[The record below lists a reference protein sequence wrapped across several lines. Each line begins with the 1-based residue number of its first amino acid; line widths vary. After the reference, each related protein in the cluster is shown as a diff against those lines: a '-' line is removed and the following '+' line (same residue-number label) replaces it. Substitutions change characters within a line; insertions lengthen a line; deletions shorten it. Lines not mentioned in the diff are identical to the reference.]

1 MTNAEII
8 MKMVKENN
16 GTITSAE
23 VTKTGLSR
31 WSLKILVDSG
41 KLERSARGVYI
52 LPEIWDDEMYNL
64 QVQFKR
70 GIFSGET
77 ALFLNDLTDRTP
89 NRYQMTFP
97 IGYNVTSL
105 KNKNIKA
112 IRTKEEFYELGV
124 IRLLIPGSKP
134 IRVYNREKTLCD
146 ILRGRSNADIY
157 IVSEA
162 FKQYAKST
170 DKNIQL
176 LSEYAKIIRVEKR
189 LRSYL
194 KVLIWE
200 MLCRLLWG
208 KLYKQL
214 LKIETQQI

>member
-1 MTNAEII
+1 MTNAEKI
-8 MKMVKENN
+8 MKIVKENN
-16 GTITSAE
+16 GTITSDE
-23 VTKTGLSR
+23 VTKAGLSR

-52 LPEIWDDEMYNL
+52 LPELWDDEMYNL

-105 KNKNIKA
+105 KNENVKA
-112 IRTKEEFYELGV
+112 IRTKEEFYGLGIITV
-124 IRLLIPGSKP
+124 LTPSGNPVRAYS
-134 IRVYNREKTLCD
+134 REKTLCD
-146 ILRGRSNADIY
+146 ILRGISNTDIQ

-162 FKQYAKST
+162 FKQYARSKE
-170 DKNIQL
+170 KNIPL
-176 LSEYAKIIRVEKR
+176 LSEYAKILRVEKR

-194 KVLIWE
+194 EVLIWK
-200 MLCRLLWG
+200 MLCN
-208 KLYKQL
+208 
-214 LKIETQQI
+214 

>member
-23 VTKTGLSR
+23 VTKAGLSR
-31 WSLKILVDSG
+31 WSLKMLVDSG
-41 KLERSARGVYI
+41 KLEISARGVYT
-52 LPEIWDDEMYNL
+52 LPEIWDDEIYNL
-64 QVQFKR
+64 QVRFKR

-105 KNKNIKA
+105 KNENVKA
-112 IRTKEEFYELGV
+112 IRTKEELYELGV
-124 IRLLIPGSKP
+124 ITVLTSVGNPVRTYG
-134 IRVYNREKTLCD
+134 REKTLCD
-146 ILRGRSNADIY
+146 ILRGISNTDIQ

-162 FKQYAKST
+162 FKQYAKSN
-170 DKNIQL
+170 DKNIPL
-176 LSEYAKIIRVEKR
+176 LSEYAKMLRVEQR

-194 KVLIWE
+194 EVLI
-200 MLCRLLWG
+200 
-208 KLYKQL
+208 
-214 LKIETQQI
+214 